1 MSLLPT
7 KASAELLCRP
17 PGEGVTNT
25 DVPGYPDTV
34 NAAGPASLASR
45 LAGPAPERLPR
56 HPHRLSREDVARS
69 QRGRILR
76 AVAESVAENGYAAT
90 SVADV
95 IARAG
100 VSRSTFYELYD
111 GKESAFLDAYSGIEL
126 VHRHL
131 LECFRAGETPAEM
144 VRAAVRDHLASLAS
158 EPAFTWMFFVEAV
171 AAGPRIL
178 NRRREATEGFLDVL
192 TAMVGLA
199 RQRDPRIPP
208 PDRALLLAFVGSV
221 RELVANHLLSAS
233 AETLPD
239 LEDDLVAVALRLL
252 LAPAENP

>member
-1 MSLLPT
+1 
-7 KASAELLCRP
+7 
-17 PGEGVTNT
+17 VTNT
-25 DVPGYPDTV
+25 GVRGYSDTV
-34 NAAGPASLASR
+34 SAIRPTLATR

-76 AVAESVAENGYAAT
+76 AVAESVAAKGYADT

-111 GKESAFLDAYSGIEL
+111 GKESAFLDAYAGIQL

-131 LECFRAGETPAEM
+131 LESFREGETPVEM
-144 VRAAVRDHLASLAS
+144 VRSAVRSHLAGLAA

-178 NRRREATEGFLDVL
+178 ARRREATESFLDVL
-192 TAMVGLA
+192 TTMVELAM
-199 RQRDPRIPP
+199 QRDPAVPA
-208 PDRALLLAFVGSV
+208 PDRALLLAFVGAV
-221 RELVANHLLSAS
+221 RELVATHLLTDSAQS
-233 AETLPD
+233 LPG
-239 LEDDLVAVALRLL
+239 LEDAVVAIAQRLL
-252 LAPAENP
+252 LAPPTAD

>member
-1 MSLLPT
+1 MS
-7 KASAELLCRP
+7 
-17 PGEGVTNT
+17 GV
-25 DVPGYPDTV
+25 
-34 NAAGPASLASR
+34 GPASLATQ

-76 AVAESVAENGYAAT
+76 AVAESVAEKGYAAA

-111 GKESAFLDAYSGIEL
+111 GKESAFLDAYAGIEL

-144 VRAAVRDHLASLAS
+144 VRAAVRDHLASLAA

-178 NRRREATEGFLDVL
+178 SRRREATEGFLDVL
-192 TAMVGLA
+192 TAMVDLA
-199 RQRDPRIPP
+199 RERDPAVPA
-208 PDRALLLAFVGSV
+208 PDRALLLAFVGAV
-221 RELVANHLLSAS
+221 RELVASHLLAES
-233 AETLPD
+233 AESLPVLAD
-239 LEDDLVAVALRLL
+239 AVVAVAGRLL
-252 LAPAENP
+252 LAP

>member
-1 MSLLPT
+1 MSAVSPT
-7 KASAELLCRP
+7 SRSAHQR
-17 PGEGVTNT
+17 T
-25 DVPGYPDTV
+25 
-34 NAAGPASLASR
+34 SLASR

-76 AVAESVAENGYAAT
+76 AVAESMAEKGYAAT

-131 LECFRAGETPAEM
+131 LECFRAGETPTEM
-144 VRAAVRDHLASLAS
+144 VRSAVRDHLASLAA

-178 NRRREATEGFLDVL
+178 SRRREATEGFLDVL
-192 TAMVGLA
+192 TAMVELA
-199 RQRDPRIPP
+199 RDRDPSVPG
-208 PDRALLLAFVGSV
+208 PDRALLLAFVGAV
-221 RELVANHLLSAS
+221 RELIASHLLTESAR
-233 AETLPD
+233 TLPE
-239 LEDDLVAVALRLL
+239 LEDAVVAVADRLL
-252 LAPAENP
+252 LAPATV